1 MAHVV
6 RSVNQIMGKKSRKAK
21 GPSDKGPTRVAKA
34 EVEKASCK
42 PTPAK
47 EPRRS
52 VTENGEIARFTSAPK
67 ARLIVLIT

>member
-6 RSVNQIMGKKSRKAK
+6 QSVNQIMGKKSRKAK

-47 EPRRS
+47 EPRQS
-52 VTENGEIARFTSAPK
+52 VLTQNGEIAS
-67 ARLIVLIT
+67 